1 MNRYLIYFFLLCFE
15 LAISQSSQIDTH
27 ISWQFRKVGTTEL
40 FPASVPGTVHTDLF
54 ANHLIKDPF
63 FSDNEKNLQ
72 WIEQEDWEYIGQFD
86 CDELLLKNEHIE
98 LKFEGLDTYATIFL
112 NGKQILECNNMF
124 RYWNKDVK
132 QFLKTGNNTLQIIFE
147 SAVKKGKAEANKLK
161 YTLPG
166 DEKVFTRKA
175 QYQYGWDF
183 SPRFVTCGIYKPIR
197 MMAWNDFKMESMH
210 HIITEL
216 NKSKA
221 VVKFISEFI
230 SDRDTSFVI
239 SMNASCSIAEFKKSV
254 LTQNKSLQLHKG
266 FNRDTFTYQINNPEL
281 WYANGLGKQPIY
293 HFQFSSIE
301 KTKSVLFHHMEIG
314 LRTIELVRNKDIMG
328 EQFYFKVNGSPVFMK
343 GANYVPQDNFITR
356 ANSEKQNRLIE
367 RAKQSNMNMIRVW
380 GGGLYPDDEFFEACD
395 KNGILVWQDF
405 MFACAMY
412 PGDSAFIENVKEE
425 VSQQICRIRHHPSL
439 ALWCG
444 NNEVDEGWKN
454 WGWQKQYNYSKS
466 DSTQI
471 WNDYVN
477 LFQNEIPRL
486 VKQLHPSST
495 TSTMPY
501 HSSSPFIG
509 WGRSESMKQGD
520 AHYWGVW
527 WGMQP
532 FEVYQK
538 KVGRFMSEYGF
549 QALPMMN
556 TLKQISDS
564 SVLNLNSLSIKS
576 HQKHPTGFETIDTY
590 MKRSYPIPEDFK
602 KYVYVSQLL
611 QRDGLKMAIEAHRKA
626 MPYCMGTLYWQLN
639 DCWPGI
645 SWSTIDFN
653 DQPKAAYFETK
664 KLYKDVLISVSE
676 VEDKFQIY
684 IVSDKTS
691 NCKALM
697 TVAVKDFSGK
707 IIFQKI
713 EKVDIK
719 KMSSTVYFSLL
730 DTDLKKCAKNE
741 SYISVELKDSFGS
754 ILSCATYCFAKPNEL
769 NLGDPQLKI
778 ELAKDKSFIQITS
791 KSFVKDLFLFSNDT
805 NFLPENNFVDVE
817 PNVPLKIKLNLGLKF
832 LPQIDHF
839 SLFDLKH

>member
-1 MNRYLIYFFLLCFE
+1 
-15 LAISQSSQIDTH
+15 
-27 ISWQFRKVGTTEL
+27 
-40 FPASVPGTVHTDLF
+40 
-54 ANHLIKDPF
+54 
-63 FSDNEKNLQ
+63 
-72 WIEQEDWEYIGQFD
+72 
-86 CDELLLKNEHIE
+86 
-98 LKFEGLDTYATIFL
+98 
-112 NGKQILECNNMF
+112 
-124 RYWNKDVK
+124 
-132 QFLKTGNNTLQIIFE
+132 
-147 SAVKKGKAEANKLK
+147 
-161 YTLPG
+161 
-166 DEKVFTRKA
+166 
-175 QYQYGWDF
+175 
-183 SPRFVTCGIYKPIR
+183 
-197 MMAWNDFKMESMH
+197 
-210 HIITEL
+210 
-216 NKSKA
+216 
-221 VVKFISEFI
+221 
-230 SDRDTSFVI
+230 
-239 SMNASCSIAEFKKSV
+239 
-254 LTQNKSLQLHKG
+254 
-266 FNRDTFTYQINNPEL
+266 
-281 WYANGLGKQPIY
+281 
-293 HFQFSSIE
+293 
-301 KTKSVLFHHMEIG
+301 
-314 LRTIELVRNKDIMG
+314 
-328 EQFYFKVNGSPVFMK
+328 
-343 GANYVPQDNFITR
+343 
-356 ANSEKQNRLIE
+356 
-367 RAKQSNMNMIRVW
+367 
-380 GGGLYPDDEFFEACD
+380 
-395 KNGILVWQDF
+395 
-405 MFACAMY
+405 
-412 PGDSAFIENVKEE
+412 
-425 VSQQICRIRHHPSL
+425 
-439 ALWCG
+439 
-444 NNEVDEGWKN
+444 
-454 WGWQKQYNYSKS
+454 
-466 DSTQI
+466 
-471 WNDYVN
+471 
-477 LFQNEIPRL
+477 
-486 VKQLHPSST
+486 
-495 TSTMPY
+495 MPY

-509 WGRSESMKQGD
+509 WGRNESMKQGD

-691 NCKALM
+691 DYKAVM

-707 IIFQKI
+707 VIFQKTV
-713 EKVDIK
+713 KVDIK
-719 KMSSTVYFSLL
+719 KLSSSVYFSLL
-730 DTDLKKCAKNE
+730 GDDLKTSTKNE
-741 SYISVELKDSFGS
+741 SYISVELKDSFS
-754 ILSCATYCFAKPNEL
+754 DILASATYCFAKPNEL
-769 NLGDPQLKI
+769 KLIDPQLKI